1 VKLLSSIRDVVT
13 PADAKIPLLNS
24 TIIIVVGLRLVDG
37 DTDSEGRL
45 EVNYDGTWGT
55 VCDDGFNNVDAGVA
69 CRQLGLG

>member
-1 VKLLSSIRDVVT
+1 MVT

-24 TIIIVVGLRLVDG
+24 TIIIVVGLRLFDG